1 MRLRVVLPFA
11 ALSAAMA
18 DRLSVA
24 EATWSNV
31 SLLTDSRAPGLPGVN
46 ANTNECRSP
55 HAGAALSLHPWLTND
70 DMVLMQLRHSLF
82 EIRYS

>member
-11 ALSAAMA
+11 ALTAAMA

-46 ANTNECRSP
+46 ATQSAFQQFAFGVAR
-55 HAGAALSLHPWLTND
+55 H
-70 DMVLMQLRHSLF
+70 MQVRLLAYTHG
-82 EIRYS
+82 